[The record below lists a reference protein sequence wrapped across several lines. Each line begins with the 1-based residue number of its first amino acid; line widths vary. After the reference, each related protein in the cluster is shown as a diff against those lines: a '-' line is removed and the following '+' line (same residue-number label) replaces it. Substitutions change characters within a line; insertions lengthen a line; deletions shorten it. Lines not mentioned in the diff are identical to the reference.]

1 MVLSAAAFVTLF
13 LEGVPVR
20 MNNSI
25 HEGMPFVCGCGAT
38 HPFDRQSTVP
48 VRELTGMRLVVSCPV
63 SKFVTVVVIH
73 GMVKPTLRSESTFL
87 SGGVPVS

>member
-1 MVLSAAAFVTLF
+1 MVLSAAAYGTLF

-20 MNNSI
+20 MNSSVY
-25 HEGMPFVCGCGAT
+25 EGIPFVCGCGAT

-48 VRELTGMRLVVSCPV
+48 VQELTGMRLVVSCPL